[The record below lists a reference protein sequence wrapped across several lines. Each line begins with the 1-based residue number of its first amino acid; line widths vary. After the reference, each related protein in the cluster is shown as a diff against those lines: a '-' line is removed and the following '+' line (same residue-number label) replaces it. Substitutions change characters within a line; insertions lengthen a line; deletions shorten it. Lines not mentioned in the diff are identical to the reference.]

1 MHGRVDLCPYE
12 KWVFSW
18 INVAENFN
26 GPKTP
31 DESLRADFMY
41 DVMNLIQYS

>member
-12 KWVFSW
+12 NWGFSW

-26 GPKTP
+26 YPKIH
-31 DESLRADFMY
+31 DENLPEDFIH